1 MPNEYRVDKKEE
13 IQRLVKGE
21 IQTFFR
27 VWATS
32 KGGTY
37 FHVDISE
44 ADLDTTRAE
53 AILTKRAKDLD
64 AI

>member
-1 MPNEYRVDKKEE
+1 MADEYKVDKKEE

-27 VWATS
+27 IWATS

-37 FHVDISE
+37 FHVDVSE
-44 ADLDTTRAE
+44 ADLDTTRAHG
-53 AILTKRAKDLD
+53 ILAARAKALD